1 MLTRLNKWLCLAIL
15 TGFLPLSLQ
24 AKKEILPYKNPKLS
38 VEERVND
45 LLARMTLAEK
55 IGQLRC
61 TLAWNYYD
69 IIGDKVEPS
78 ASFKKDIAEGNI
90 GMLWATYRADPWTQK

>member
-15 TGFLPLSLQ
+15 TGLLPLSLQ

-55 IGQLRC
+55 IGLSRKSVG
-61 TLAWNYYD
+61 
-69 IIGDKVEPS
+69 IIIS
-78 ASFKKDIAEGNI
+78 
-90 GMLWATYRADPWTQK
+90 L